1 MEKLAQDQIPNNIK
15 QIAEKIIAAGRWY
28 LQPITKTD
36 LGYYLIVSE
45 VGYYKITLAYNI
57 HSTKQIIITINNS
70 VLEIVNYPMHNDDVI
85 AKTFIDLLNKYEDLY
100 NETI

>member
-1 MEKLAQDQIPNNIK
+1 MEKLAQDKIPNNIK
-15 QIAEKIIAAGRWY
+15 QIAEKIVAAGGNI
-28 LQPITKTD
+28 QPITKTD

-85 AKTFIDLLNKYEDLY
+85 AKTFIDLLNKYEEQY

>member
-1 MEKLAQDQIPNNIK
+1 MEKLAQDKIPNYINNIADK
-15 QIAEKIIAAGRWY
+15 VRATGRYY
-28 LQPITKTD
+28 LQHITKTD

-45 VGYYKITLAYNI
+45 VGYYKLTLAYNI
-57 HSTKQIIITINNS
+57 HSTKQIIITVNNS

-85 AKTFIDLLNKYEDLY
+85 AKTFIDLLNKYEEQY

>member
-1 MEKLAQDQIPNNIK
+1 MEKLAQDKIPNNIK
-15 QIAEKIIAAGRWY
+15 QIAEKIRAAGRYY

-45 VGYYKITLAYNI
+45 VGYCKITLAYNI

-85 AKTFIDLLNKYEDLY
+85 AKTFIDLLNKYQEQY

>member
-1 MEKLAQDQIPNNIK
+1 MEKLAQDKIPNNIK
-15 QIAEKIIAAGRWY
+15 QIAEKIVAAGSNI
-28 LQPITKTD
+28 QPITKTD

-85 AKTFIDLLNKYEDLY
+85 AKTFIDLLNKYEEQY

>member
-1 MEKLAQDQIPNNIK
+1 MEKLAQDKIPNYINNIADK
-15 QIAEKIIAAGRWY
+15 VRATGRYY

-45 VGYYKITLAYNI
+45 VGYHKLTLVYSN
-57 HSTKQIIITINNS
+57 HSVKQIIITINNS

-85 AKTFIDLLNKYEDLY
+85 AKTFIDLLNKYEEQY